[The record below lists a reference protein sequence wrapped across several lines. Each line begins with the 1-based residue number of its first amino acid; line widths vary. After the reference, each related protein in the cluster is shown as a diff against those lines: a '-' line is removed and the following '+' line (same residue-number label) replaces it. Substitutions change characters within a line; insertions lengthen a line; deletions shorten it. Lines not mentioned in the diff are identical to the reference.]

1 MRLFIFKYYQ
11 VTFTA
16 GYIISLWALVLMLA
30 ASKAIL
36 GELLLQPMF
45 RVLSSTLI
53 KKKNKRKK
61 EIKEIW
67 ENKQN

>member
-1 MRLFIFKYYQ
+1 
-11 VTFTA
+11 
-16 GYIISLWALVLMLA
+16 MLA

-61 EIKEIW
+61 EIKEI
-67 ENKQN
+67 